1 MGRARRA
8 VGVSAAVG
16 AAARAAATARAAG
29 PVTDVAAAAAPAV
42 AGAAAAAGPAS
53 AAGAGVTGAAG
64 RAAAYSAAPARR
76 SDSASVALLRE
87 HELLGQCRARRRGG
101 IGRDRDGLG
110 DAMRDHVAVDVR
122 LDRHLVV
129 VRCRDAALEP
139 RMQT

>member
-8 VGVSAAVG
+8 VGVSAAVA

-29 PVTDVAAAAAPAV
+29 PVTALAAAAAPAV

-101 IGRDRDGLG
+101 VGRDRDRLRH
-110 DAMRDHVAVDVR
+110 AMRDHLAGAAPLARHPVAV
-122 LDRHLVV
+122 
-129 VRCRDAALEP
+129 
-139 RMQT
+139 